1 MNPYAK
7 ILSLLVELPAEE
19 QGYGDAWADHVGD
32 FFAPPWPRGSGRF
45 LTTHRHITYWSN
57 Q

>member
-1 MNPYAK
+1 VNPYAK